1 MKLGATGNA
10 FAAQPAIGLAAT
22 EIDPVRAST
31 RAVGRYDAARQSR
44 ASRGRRPRLGA
55 LRSFP
60 AVRRPRTKTPAAAW
74 RAITSVLLASAALC
88 GGCAAPGRAAEPLL
102 TEEERQRNVE
112 SFDVVWQTVRDR
124 HWDPSLGG
132 LDWEAVRAE
141 LRPRVEQART
151 TAEARSIMSDA
162 LSRLN
167 LTHFGIIPADV
178 YADVASADPHDAS
191 GECGLTV
198 RVVNGQAL
206 VTAVTADSPAEQ
218 AGVRP
223 GWRIVCVEGWRV
235 QPTIDQIRREYAGST
250 LEQLMLVRAM
260 EARLEGPVGK
270 PVRVEFDTGEGWRR
284 TLELRR
290 VEPRGKLVQLGDMP
304 PASVWFESRWLP
316 DEIGYITFNIFLDP
330 ATIAEGFERAMTEFR
345 AARGIVLDLRGNP
358 GGLGAMSMGVAGWF
372 APQAD
377 RPLGTMRTR
386 GATINF
392 AVFPRPE
399 PYNGPLAILVD
410 GCTAST
416 AEIVAGGLKDLKRAR
431 IFGERTAGAALP
443 SIFTRLPNDDGF
455 QYAIAD
461 YVSADGGRLEGKGV
475 EPDVVAAPTRAA
487 LLAGRDLVL
496 EAATAWIL
504 SGEQARELAN

>member
-1 MKLGATGNA
+1 MRRLR
-10 FAAQPAIGLAAT
+10 T
-22 EIDPVRAST
+22 E
-31 RAVGRYDAARQSR
+31 
-44 ASRGRRPRLGA
+44 
-55 LRSFP
+55 
-60 AVRRPRTKTPAAAW
+60 TPAAVW
-74 RAITSVLLASAALC
+74 RAVASVLLVGSVLC
-88 GGCAAPGRAAEPLL
+88 TGCAAPGRSAEPLL
-102 TEEERQRNVE
+102 TEEQRQRNVE
-112 SFDVVWQTVRDR
+112 SFDVVWETVRDR
-124 HWDPSLGG
+124 HWDAALGG
-132 LDWEAVRAE
+132 LDWESVRTE

-151 TAEARSIMSDA
+151 SAEARSVMSDA

-167 LTHFGIIPADV
+167 LTHFGIIPAAV
-178 YADVASADPHDAS
+178 YADVASAEPHGAS

-198 RVVNGQAL
+198 RVVSGQAL
-206 VTAVTADSPAEQ
+206 VTAVMGGSPAEH

-223 GWRIVCVEGWRV
+223 GWRIVRVNGRRV

-250 LEQLMLVRAM
+250 LEQLMLVRAI
-260 EARLEGPVGK
+260 EAKLDGPVGQD
-270 PVRVEFDTGEGWRR
+270 VQVEFDPGEGPRR

-316 DEIGYITFNIFLDP
+316 GAIGYITFNIFLDP

-345 AARGIVLDLRGNP
+345 TARGIVLDLRGNP

-372 APQAD
+372 APQAN

-461 YVSADGGRLEGKGV
+461 YVSADGGRLEGNGV

-487 LLAGRDLVL
+487 LLAGRDLAL

-504 SGEQARELAN
+504 SGGTARELAN